1 MGDMNIYN
9 PKAKIQIFQNFSHA
23 EQTQMREAM
32 LAVVAALRAQIPA
45 GANREAFEKPLA
57 ELETEARAKI
67 PAGEKVGKLL
77 EKVGNMFEA
86 VGKPIGKIAGALK
99 GATELAGWLGQH
111 WPF

>member
-32 LAVVAALRAQIPA
+32 LAVVAALREQIPA

-57 ELETEARAKI
+57 EIETEAKAKE

-77 EKVGNMFEA
+77 GKVGNAFET
-86 VGKPIGKIAGALK
+86 VGKPIGKIVGTLK
-99 GATELAGWLGQH
+99 GASELAKWLGLP